1 MSRIDEA
8 LRRTGQGGHSPSKG
22 GGEGVFV
29 SAWSHEETLPAP
41 VRSFDPARRREPA
54 HQGDEP
60 KTTPEATYAPE
71 AKVVAEPKHVPEA
84 KHAAEPRRAPEL
96 RLAEPVR
103 AEGGRSPVS
112 LSSQWR
118 ERLAIAPEANPMLVE
133 QYRRLA
139 ATLHHAQS
147 GSGIRVIMLTSASAD
162 DGKTL
167 TAVNLALVLSES
179 YRRRVLLIDAD
190 LRRPSLGNVA
200 DVTDA
205 PGLSDAL
212 KSATDQK
219 LAILQVTP
227 TLMLL
232 PAGRPDPDPMG
243 GLTSARM
250 RQILEEAADRFDW
263 VILDAPPM
271 GPMADASLLSQMVDG
286 AVFVVR
292 AGRTQYPLVQKAVEA
307 LGRERILGVVLNGV
321 DDLPP
326 DQYQYAY
333 GASSEARH

>member
-1 MSRIDEA
+1 VSRIDEA
-8 LRRTGQGGHSPSKG
+8 LRRTGQGRPDKTFGDG
-22 GGEGVFV
+22 QGVFV
-29 SAWSHEETLPAP
+29 SAWGSDEQAAAPVAVPQPAVVSHPAVPEERAWTPEPAWTRERLLPA
-41 VRSFDPARRREPA
+41 EP
-54 HQGDEP
+54 QR
-60 KTTPEATYAPE
+60 TEA
-71 AKVVAEPKHVPEA
+71 
-84 KHAAEPRRAPEL
+84 
-96 RLAEPVR
+96 
-103 AEGGRSPVS
+103 GRSPVA

-118 ERLAIAPEANPMLVE
+118 ERLAIAPEANQVLVE

-147 GSGIRVIMLTSASAD
+147 GSGIRVIMLTSASSD

-200 DVTDA
+200 DVTNA
-205 PGLSDAL
+205 PGLSEAL
-212 KSATDQK
+212 KSPTDTK
-219 LAILQVTP
+219 LAILEVTP

-232 PAGRPDPDPMG
+232 PAGRPDPDPMS

-250 RQILEEAADRFDW
+250 RHILEEASSRFDW

-292 AGRTQYPLVQKAVEA
+292 AGKTQYPHVQKAIDG
-307 LGRERILGVVLNGV
+307 LGRERILGIVLNGAEHMS
-321 DDLPP
+321 PET
-326 DQYQYAY
+326 YEY
-333 GASSEARH
+333 GYGKSDAQ